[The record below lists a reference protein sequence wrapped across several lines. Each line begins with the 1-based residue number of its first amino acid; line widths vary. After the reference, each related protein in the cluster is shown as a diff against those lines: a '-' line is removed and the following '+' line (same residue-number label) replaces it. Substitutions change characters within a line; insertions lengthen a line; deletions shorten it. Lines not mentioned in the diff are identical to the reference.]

1 MSDVVTQTIGPSS
14 LVLVGDQMFQT
25 VVAIGQQGPVGG
37 QGPIG
42 VTGPPGPTGEQ
53 GIPGV
58 TETYTFVQNVAS
70 SSWTIVH
77 NLGAFLPVTVI
88 DSANE
93 TVEGDVIYVDINTVI
108 LSFAAAFGGT
118 AYVG

>member
-1 MSDVVTQTIGPSS
+1 MSDIVESVGPIS
-14 LVLVGDQMFQT
+14 LVVVGDLSPVP
-25 VVAIGQQGPVGG
+25 VVAVGLQGPRGA
-37 QGPIG
+37 
-42 VTGPPGPTGEQ
+42 TGDTGSTGATGDTGAQ

-58 TETYTFVQNVAS
+58 AETFTHDQNVAS
-70 SSWTIVH
+70 ATWTIVH

-93 TVEGDVIYVDINTVI
+93 TVEGNVHYVDINTVI
-108 LSFAAAFGGT
+108 LSFAAPFGGT